1 MNQLFTYA
9 DPKTGYA
16 IRQYTKG
23 EQRSAKLYFTTENFT
38 TDDRYFFFR
47 KQVSQDGMNPQSE
60 LYRTDVESGEC
71 EMGAGSE
78 YAGFAMDRNENY
90 GVMVKGDI
98 VCRLDCDTGRIAELG
113 ALPPEGRV
121 TGHLTTS

>member
-47 KQVSQDGMNPQSE
+47 KQVSQDGMNPQVGAVQDR
-60 LYRTDVESGEC
+60 LESGEC
-71 EMGAGSE
+71 EDGGRKRIRGASRWTE
-78 YAGFAMDRNENY
+78 M
-90 GVMVKGDI
+90 KI
-98 VCRLDCDTGRIAELG
+98 TGHG
-113 ALPPEGRV
+113 EGRDS
-121 TGHLTTS
+121 LQARLR